1 MRVSITQSP
10 NHFFCQKGIDYP
22 FFFCIEYL
30 VKNVKKRGWGRS
42 SFFVH
47 KFICNKIK
55 IFSLPS
61 YIQLDIA
68 SETNAFHAHWKDRT
82 RGCIDVDPNSL
93 LQLSNIQEFPFLDRR
108 LIMEDFS
115 DLIHC

>member
-22 FFFCIEYL
+22 FLFCIEYL
-30 VKNVKKRGWGRS
+30 AKNVKKRGGGDFIFLFANLFVIKFR
-42 SFFVH
+42 FFRYQ
-47 KFICNKIK
+47 KFM
-55 IFSLPS
+55 
-61 YIQLDIA
+61 DIA
-68 SETNAFHAHWKDRT
+68 SETNAFHANWKDRT

-108 LIMEDFS
+108 LVMEDLS
-115 DLIHC
+115 DLINC